1 MTQILIKNANIV
13 SMDQNRSVYVEGS
26 ILIENDKIIEIGKYD
41 DLQPLINSNVIV
53 EDAKG
58 NWVLPGL
65 INTHVHTSQQLA
77 RGIADD
83 VDLLVW
89 LRDRIWPYE
98 SNLSEEDSYVSS
110 LLCGI
115 EQIRSGVTCF
125 VEAGGQHV
133 NGMGRAVKELGIRAA
148 LVKSTMDTGIGLP
161 KIWQKNTQEEIDAQ
175 IENFENW
182 HNKENDRIR
191 CWFGLRT
198 IFNNSDELIIKT
210 KELADKYEVGIHM
223 HVAEIR
229 DEIEFSKNTRG
240 AATVTHL
247 NNLGVLGDNFL
258 AAHCVWMT
266 NKEIEIFQ
274 KNNVK
279 VTHNPAAAMKVLGFA
294 EIPQMLEQGI
304 CVSIGT
310 DGAPCNNRMSL
321 IDEMWL
327 TSLIHKG
334 RKLNSKIMPAE
345 TVLEMVTINA
355 AKCALWDKE
364 IGSLEKGKKA
374 DLIIIDPKSAT
385 MLPMHDPIA
394 NLVSSMR
401 TQNVNSVMCDGNW
414 VMKEGVIKTIDEDL
428 IIKESIRR
436 SKDIIDRADIRIP
449 SRFNFKSF

>member
-198 IFNNSDELIIKT
+198 IFNNSDDLIIKT

-274 KNNVK
+274 KNNVR

-334 RKLNSKIMPAE
+334 RKLNPKIMPAE
-345 TVLEMVTINA
+345 TVLEMVTVNA

-401 TQNVNSVMCDGNW
+401 TQNVNSVMCDGIW
-414 VMKEGVIKTIDEDL
+414 VMKDGVIKTIDENA
-428 IIKESIRR
+428 IIQESIKR
-436 SKDIIDRADIRIP
+436 SKEILERANIKIP
-449 SRFNFKSF
+449 SRFAFKQ

>member
-1 MTQILIKNANIV
+1 
-13 SMDQNRSVYVEGS
+13 
-26 ILIENDKIIEIGKYD
+26 
-41 DLQPLINSNVIV
+41 
-53 EDAKG
+53 
-58 NWVLPGL
+58 
-65 INTHVHTSQQLA
+65 
-77 RGIADD
+77 
-83 VDLLVW
+83 
-89 LRDRIWPYE
+89 
-98 SNLSEEDSYVSS
+98 
-110 LLCGI
+110 
-115 EQIRSGVTCF
+115 
-125 VEAGGQHV
+125 
-133 NGMGRAVKELGIRAA
+133 
-148 LVKSTMDTGIGLP
+148 
-161 KIWQKNTQEEIDAQ
+161 
-175 IENFENW
+175 
-182 HNKENDRIR
+182 
-191 CWFGLRT
+191 
-198 IFNNSDELIIKT
+198 
-210 KELADKYEVGIHM
+210 M

-247 NNLGVLGDNFL
+247 NNLGVLGANFL

-334 RKLNSKIMPAE
+334 RKLNPKIMPAE
-345 TVLEMVTINA
+345 TVLEMVTVNA

-385 MLPMHDPIA
+385 MLPISNA
-394 NLVSSMR
+394 
-401 TQNVNSVMCDGNW
+401 
-414 VMKEGVIKTIDEDL
+414 IKTI
-428 IIKESIRR
+428 RVMVV
-436 SKDIIDRADIRIP
+436 
-449 SRFNFKSF
+449 NN

>member
-58 NWVLPGL
+58 NWILPGL

-198 IFNNSDELIIKT
+198 IFNNSDDLIIKT

-334 RKLNSKIMPAE
+334 RKLNPKIMPAE
-345 TVLEMVTINA
+345 TVLEMVTVNA

-401 TQNVNSVMCDGNW
+401 TQNVNSVMCDGIW
-414 VMKEGVIKTIDEDL
+414 VMKDGVIKTIDENA
-428 IIKESIRR
+428 IIQESIKR
-436 SKDIIDRADIRIP
+436 SKEILERANIKIP
-449 SRFNFKSF
+449 SRFAFKQ

>member
-1 MTQILIKNANIV
+1 MTQTLIKNANIV
-13 SMDQNRSVYVEGS
+13 TMDPNRSVYVDGS
-26 ILIENDKIIEIGKYD
+26 ILIENDKIVEIGKYD
-41 DLQPLINSNVIV
+41 DFQSLTNPDVIV
-53 EDAKG
+53 EDAKD
-58 NWVLPGL
+58 NWILPGL

-110 LLCGI
+110 LLCGV

-161 KIWQKNTQEEIDAQ
+161 KVWQNNTQEEIDTQ

-191 CWFGLRT
+191 YWFGLRT
-198 IFNNSDELIIKT
+198 IFNNSDDLIIKT

-223 HVAEIR
+223 HVAEIK

-240 AATVTHL
+240 ATTVTHL
-247 NNLGVLGDNFL
+247 NNLGVLGENFL

-266 NKEIEIFQ
+266 DKEIEIFQ

-334 RKLNSKIMPAE
+334 RKLNPKIMPAE
-345 TVLEMVTINA
+345 TVLEMVTVNA

-374 DLIIIDPKSAT
+374 DLVIIDPKSAA

-394 NLVSSMR
+394 NLISSMR
-401 TQNVNSVMCDGNW
+401 TQNVNSVMCDGKW
-414 VMKEGVIKTIDEDL
+414 VMKEGVIKTIDENA
-428 IIKESIRR
+428 IIKESIKK
-436 SKDIIDRADIRIP
+436 SKEIIERANIKIP
-449 SRFNFKSF
+449 SRFNFKQ

>member
-1 MTQILIKNANIV
+1 MIQTLIKNVNIV
-13 SMDQNRSVYVEGS
+13 TMDQNRSVFIDGA
-26 ILIENDKIIEIGKYD
+26 ILIENDKIIELGKYENIK
-41 DLQPLINSNVIV
+41 PLIKSEINIV
-53 EDAKG
+53 DGKD
-58 NWVLPGL
+58 NWILPGL
-65 INTHVHTSQQLA
+65 INTHVHTSQQLG

-98 SNLSEEDSYVSS
+98 SNLTEEDSYISS

-115 EQIRSGVTCF
+115 EQIKSGVTCF

-133 NGMGRAVKELGIRAA
+133 NGMGRAIKEIGIRAV

-161 KIWQKNTQEEIDAQ
+161 KVWQKNTQEEIESQ
-175 IENFENW
+175 LENFEKW

-191 CWFGLRT
+191 YWFGLRT
-198 IFNNSDELIIKT
+198 IFNNSDDLIIKT
-210 KELADKYEVGIHM
+210 KEIADKLNIGIHM
-223 HVAEIR
+223 HVAEIK
-229 DEIEFSKNTRG
+229 EEVEFSRKTRG
-240 AATVTHL
+240 DTTVKHL
-247 NNLGVLGDNFL
+247 NNLGVLGNNFL

-266 NKEIEIFQ
+266 NEEIEIFYS
-274 KNNVK
+274 NNVK
-279 VTHNPAAAMKVLGFA
+279 VSHNPAAAMKVLGFA
-294 EIPQMLEQGI
+294 EIPQMVEQGI

-334 RKLNSKIMPAE
+334 RKLDPKIIPAE
-345 TVLEMVTINA
+345 TVLEMVTRNA

-364 IGSLEKGKKA
+364 IGSLEKEKKA
-374 DLIIIDPKSAT
+374 DLILIDPKTAT

-401 TQNVNSVMCDGNW
+401 TQNVNSVMCDGKW
-414 VMKEGVIKTIDEDL
+414 VMKDGVIKTIDENT
-428 IIKESIRR
+428 IIQESI
-436 SKDIIDRADIRIP
+436 IRAKEIVKRANIKIP
-449 SRFNFKSF
+449 SRFNFK

>member
-1 MTQILIKNANIV
+1 MTQTLIKNANIV
-13 SMDQNRSVYVEGS
+13 SMDLNRSVYLGGS

-133 NGMGRAVKELGIRAA
+133 NGMGRAIKELGIRAA

-161 KIWQKNTQEEIDAQ
+161 KIWQKN
-175 IENFENW
+175 
-182 HNKENDRIR
+182 NKENDRIR
-191 CWFGLRT
+191 YWFGLRT

-247 NNLGVLGDNFL
+247 NSLGILGKNFL

-334 RKLNSKIMPAE
+334 RKLNPKIMPAE
-345 TVLEMVTINA
+345 TVLEMVTVNA

-401 TQNVNSVMCDGNW
+401 TQNVNSAMCDGIW
-414 VMKEGVIKTIDEDL
+414 VMKDGVIKTIDENV
-428 IIKESIRR
+428 IIQESIKR
-436 SKDIIDRADIRIP
+436 SKEILERANIKIP
-449 SRFNFKSF
+449 SRFAFKQ

>member
-1 MTQILIKNANIV
+1 MTQTLIKNANIV
-13 SMDQNRSVYVEGS
+13 SMDSNRSVYLRGS
-26 ILIENDKIIEIGKYD
+26 ILIENDKIIEIGRYD
-41 DLQPLINSNVIV
+41 DFQSLVDSEVAI
-53 EDAKG
+53 EDVKD

-98 SNLSEEDSYVSS
+98 SNLSEEDSYISS
-110 LLCGI
+110 LLCGV

-133 NGMGRAVKELGIRAA
+133 NGMGRAVKELGIRAV

-161 KIWQKNTQEEIDAQ
+161 KVWQNNTQEEIDAQ

-182 HNKENDRIR
+182 HNKANDRIR
-191 CWFGLRT
+191 YWFGLRT
-198 IFNNSDELIIKT
+198 IFNNSDDLILKT
-210 KELADKYEVGIHM
+210 KELADKYDVGIHM
-223 HVAEIR
+223 HVAEIK

-240 AATVTHL
+240 SATVTHL
-247 NNLGVLGDNFL
+247 NNLGVLGSNFL
-258 AAHCVWMT
+258 AAHCVWMSD
-266 NKEIEIFQ
+266 KEIEIFQ

-436 SKDIIDRADIRIP
+436 SKDIIDRANIRIP

>member
-1 MTQILIKNANIV
+1 MTQTLIKNANIV
-13 SMDQNRSVYVEGS
+13 TMDPNRSVYVDGS
-26 ILIENDKIIEIGKYD
+26 ILIENDKIIEIGRYEDFKS
-41 DLQPLINSNVIV
+41 LINSDANV

-58 NWVLPGL
+58 NWILPGL

-110 LLCGI
+110 LLCGV

-161 KIWQKNTQEEIDAQ
+161 KAWQNNAQEEIDVQ
-175 IENFENW
+175 IKNFEKW

-191 CWFGLRT
+191 YWFGLRT
-198 IFNNSDELIIKT
+198 IFNNSDDLILKT

-240 AATVTHL
+240 VPTVTHL
-247 NNLGVLGDNFL
+247 NNLGVLGKNFL

-266 NKEIEIFQ
+266 DKEIEIFQ

-334 RKLNSKIMPAE
+334 RKLNPKIMPAE

-364 IGSLEKGKKA
+364 IGSLEKDKKA
-374 DLIIIDPKSAT
+374 DLIIVDPKSAA

-401 TQNVNSVMCDGNW
+401 TQNVKSVMCDGSW
-414 VMKEGVIKTIDEDL
+414 VMKDGVIKTIDENA
-428 IIKESIRR
+428 IIQESIKR
-436 SKDIIDRADIRIP
+436 SKEIMERANIKIP
-449 SRFNFKSF
+449 SRFNFK

>member
-1 MTQILIKNANIV
+1 MTQTLIKNANIV
-13 SMDQNRSVYVEGS
+13 TMDSNRSVYVDGS
-26 ILIENDKIIEIGKYD
+26 ILIENDKIIEIGKYED
-41 DLQPLINSNVIV
+41 FKSLINSDANV

-58 NWVLPGL
+58 NWILPGL

-110 LLCGI
+110 LLCGV

-133 NGMGRAVKELGIRAA
+133 NGMGRAVKELGIRAV

-161 KIWQKNTQEEIDAQ
+161 KAWQNNAQEEIDAQ
-175 IENFENW
+175 INNFEKW

-191 CWFGLRT
+191 YWFGLRT
-198 IFNNSDELIIKT
+198 IFNNSDDLILKT

-223 HVAEIR
+223 HVAEIK
-229 DEIEFSKNTRG
+229 DEIEFSKNTREVP
-240 AATVTHL
+240 TVTHL
-247 NNLGVLGDNFL
+247 NSLGVLGKNFL

-266 NKEIEIFQ
+266 DKEIEIFQ

-294 EIPQMLEQGI
+294 EIPQMLEKGI

-334 RKLNSKIMPAE
+334 RKLNPKIMPAE

-364 IGSLEKGKKA
+364 IGSLEKDKKA
-374 DLIIIDPKSAT
+374 DLIIVDPKSAT

-414 VMKEGVIKTIDEDL
+414 VMKDGVIKTIDENA
-428 IIKESIRR
+428 IIQESIKR
-436 SKDIIDRADIRIP
+436 SKEIMERANIKIP
-449 SRFNFKSF
+449 SRFNFK

>member
-1 MTQILIKNANIV
+1 MTQTLIKNANIV
-13 SMDQNRSVYVEGS
+13 TMDPNRSVYVDGS
-26 ILIENDKIIEIGKYD
+26 ILIENDKIIEIGRYEDFKS
-41 DLQPLINSNVIV
+41 LINSDANV

-58 NWVLPGL
+58 NWILPGL

-110 LLCGI
+110 LLCGV

-161 KIWQKNTQEEIDAQ
+161 KAWQNNAQEEIDVQ
-175 IENFENW
+175 IKNFEKW

-191 CWFGLRT
+191 YWFGLRT
-198 IFNNSDELIIKT
+198 IFNNSDDLILKT

-223 HVAEIR
+223 HVAEIK

-240 AATVTHL
+240 VPTVTHL
-247 NNLGVLGDNFL
+247 NNLGVLGKNFL

-266 NKEIEIFQ
+266 DKEIEIFQ

-294 EIPQMLEQGI
+294 EIPQMLEKGI

-334 RKLNSKIMPAE
+334 RKLNPKIMPAE

-364 IGSLEKGKKA
+364 IGSLEKDKKA
-374 DLIIIDPKSAT
+374 DLIIVDPKSAT

-401 TQNVNSVMCDGNW
+401 TQNVNSVMCDGSW
-414 VMKEGVIKTIDEDL
+414 VMKDGVIKTIDENA
-428 IIKESIRR
+428 IIQESIKR
-436 SKDIIDRADIRIP
+436 SKEIMERANIKIP
-449 SRFNFKSF
+449 SRFNFKQ

>member
-13 SMDQNRSVYVEGS
+13 SMDQNRSVYVDGS
-26 ILIENDKIIEIGKYD
+26 ILIENDKIIEIGRYD

-161 KIWQKNTQEEIDAQ
+161 KIWQKNTQEEIDEQ

-198 IFNNSDELIIKT
+198 IFNNSDDLIIKT

-334 RKLNSKIMPAE
+334 RKLNPKIMPAE
-345 TVLEMVTINA
+345 TILEMVTVNA

-401 TQNVNSVMCDGNW
+401 TQNVNSVMCDGIW
-414 VMKEGVIKTIDEDL
+414 VMKDGVIKTIDENA
-428 IIKESIRR
+428 IIQESIKR
-436 SKDIIDRADIRIP
+436 SKEILERANIKIP
-449 SRFNFKSF
+449 SRFAFKQ

>member
-1 MTQILIKNANIV
+1 M
-13 SMDQNRSVYVEGS
+13 
-26 ILIENDKIIEIGKYD
+26 
-41 DLQPLINSNVIV
+41 
-53 EDAKG
+53 
-58 NWVLPGL
+58 
-65 INTHVHTSQQLA
+65 
-77 RGIADD
+77 
-83 VDLLVW
+83 VW

-110 LLCGI
+110 LLCGV

-161 KIWQKNTQEEIDAQ
+161 KIWQKNTQEEIDVQ

-198 IFNNSDELIIKT
+198 IFNNSDDLILKT

-247 NNLGVLGDNFL
+247 NSLGVLGANFL

-266 NKEIEIFQ
+266 DKEIEIFQ

-334 RKLNSKIMPAE
+334 RKLNPKIMPAE
-345 TVLEMVTINA
+345 TVLEMVTVNA

-374 DLIIIDPKSAT
+374 VLLIIDPKSDAEKNNREKYGT
-385 MLPMHDPIA
+385 SFWNKRKRKGVTLLDSIDKMKQRKIMDD
-394 NLVSSMR
+394 
-401 TQNVNSVMCDGNW
+401 NV
-414 VMKEGVIKTIDEDL
+414 
-428 IIKESIRR
+428 KESHRLILERR
-436 SKDIIDRADIRIP
+436 KKLDILKESGNNYLI
-449 SRFNFKSF
+449 FKLTVTIK

>member
-26 ILIENDKIIEIGKYD
+26 ILIENDKIIEIGRYD

-161 KIWQKNTQEEIDAQ
+161 KIWQKNTQEEIDEQ

-198 IFNNSDELIIKT
+198 IFNNSDDLIIKT

-334 RKLNSKIMPAE
+334 RKLNPKIMPAE
-345 TVLEMVTINA
+345 TVLEMVTVNA

-401 TQNVNSVMCDGNW
+401 TQNVNSVMCDGIW
-414 VMKEGVIKTIDEDL
+414 VMKDGVIKTIDENA
-428 IIKESIRR
+428 IIQESIKR
-436 SKDIIDRADIRIP
+436 SKEILERANIKIP
-449 SRFNFKSF
+449 SRFAFKQ

>member
-1 MTQILIKNANIV
+1 MPLTLIKNANIV
-13 SMDQNRSVYVEGS
+13 SMDSNRSVYVKGS

-41 DLQPLINSNVIV
+41 DFQSLINPDVII
-53 EDAKG
+53 EDAKD
-58 NWVLPGL
+58 NWILPGL

-110 LLCGI
+110 LLCGV

-161 KIWQKNTQEEIDAQ
+161 KVWQNNTQEEIDTQ

-191 CWFGLRT
+191 YWFGLRT
-198 IFNNSDELIIKT
+198 IFNNSDDLIIKT
-210 KELADKYEVGIHM
+210 KELADKYGVGIHM

-240 AATVTHL
+240 ATTVTHL
-247 NNLGVLGDNFL
+247 NNLGVLGENFL

-266 NKEIEIFQ
+266 DTEIEIFQ

-334 RKLNSKIMPAE
+334 RKLNPKIMPAE
-345 TVLEMVTINA
+345 TVLEMVTVNA

-374 DLIIIDPKSAT
+374 DLVIIDPKSAA

-394 NLVSSMR
+394 NLISSMR
-401 TQNVNSVMCDGNW
+401 TQNVNSVMCDGKW
-414 VMKEGVIKTIDEDL
+414 VMKEGVIKTIDENA
-428 IIKESIRR
+428 IIKESIKR
-436 SKDIIDRADIRIP
+436 SKEIIERANIKIP
-449 SRFNFKSF
+449 SRFNFKQ

>member
-1 MTQILIKNANIV
+1 MTQTLIKNANIV
-13 SMDQNRSVYVEGS
+13 TMDPNRSVYVDGS
-26 ILIENDKIIEIGKYD
+26 ILIENDQIIEIGRYEDFKS
-41 DLQPLINSNVIV
+41 LINSDANV

-58 NWVLPGL
+58 NWILPGL

-98 SNLSEEDSYVSS
+98 NNLSEEDSYVSS
-110 LLCGI
+110 LLCGV

-161 KIWQKNTQEEIDAQ
+161 KAWQNNAQEEIDSQ
-175 IENFENW
+175 IKNFEKW

-191 CWFGLRT
+191 YWFGLRT
-198 IFNNSDELIIKT
+198 IFNNSDDLILKT

-223 HVAEIR
+223 HVAEIK

-240 AATVTHL
+240 VPTVTHL
-247 NNLGVLGDNFL
+247 NNLGVLGKNFL

-266 NKEIEIFQ
+266 DKEIEIFQ

-294 EIPQMLEQGI
+294 EIPQMLEKGI

-334 RKLNSKIMPAE
+334 KKLNPKIMPAE

-364 IGSLEKGKKA
+364 IGSLEKDKKA
-374 DLIIIDPKSAT
+374 DLIIVDPKSAT

-401 TQNVNSVMCDGNW
+401 TQNVNSVMCDGSW
-414 VMKEGVIKTIDEDL
+414 VMKDGVIKTIDENA
-428 IIKESIRR
+428 IIQESIKR
-436 SKDIIDRADIRIP
+436 SKEIMERANIKIP
-449 SRFNFKSF
+449 SRFNFKQ

>member
-1 MTQILIKNANIV
+1 MTQTLIKNANIV
-13 SMDQNRSVYVEGS
+13 TMDPNRSVYVDGS
-26 ILIENDKIIEIGKYD
+26 ILIENDKIIEIGRYEDFKS
-41 DLQPLINSNVIV
+41 LINSDANV

-58 NWVLPGL
+58 NWILPGL

-110 LLCGI
+110 LLCGV

-161 KIWQKNTQEEIDAQ
+161 KAWQNNAQEEIDAQ
-175 IENFENW
+175 IKNFEKW

-191 CWFGLRT
+191 YWFGLRT
-198 IFNNSDELIIKT
+198 IFNNSDDLILKT

-223 HVAEIR
+223 HVAEIK

-240 AATVTHL
+240 VPTVTHL
-247 NNLGVLGDNFL
+247 NNLGVLGKNFL

-266 NKEIEIFQ
+266 DKEIEIFQ

-294 EIPQMLEQGI
+294 EIPQMLEKGI

-334 RKLNSKIMPAE
+334 RKLNPKIMPAE

-364 IGSLEKGKKA
+364 IGSLEKDKKA
-374 DLIIIDPKSAT
+374 DLIIVDPKSAT

-401 TQNVNSVMCDGNW
+401 TQNVNSVMCDGSW
-414 VMKEGVIKTIDEDL
+414 VMKDGVIKTIDENA
-428 IIKESIRR
+428 IIQESIKR
-436 SKDIIDRADIRIP
+436 SKEIMERANIKIP
-449 SRFNFKSF
+449 SRFNFK

>member
-1 MTQILIKNANIV
+1 MTQTLIKNANIV
-13 SMDQNRSVYVEGS
+13 TMDPNRSVYVDGS
-26 ILIENDKIIEIGKYD
+26 ILIENDKIIEIGRYEDFKS
-41 DLQPLINSNVIV
+41 LINSDANV

-58 NWVLPGL
+58 NWILPGL

-110 LLCGI
+110 LLCGV

-133 NGMGRAVKELGIRAA
+133 NGMGRAVKELGIRAV

-161 KIWQKNTQEEIDAQ
+161 KAWQNNAQEEIDAQ
-175 IENFENW
+175 IKNFEKW

-191 CWFGLRT
+191 YWFGLRT
-198 IFNNSDELIIKT
+198 IFNNSDDLILKT

-223 HVAEIR
+223 HVAEIK

-240 AATVTHL
+240 VPTVTHL
-247 NNLGVLGDNFL
+247 NNLGVLGKNFL

-294 EIPQMLEQGI
+294 EIPQMLEKGI

-334 RKLNSKIMPAE
+334 RKLNPKIMPAE

-364 IGSLEKGKKA
+364 IGSLEKDKKA
-374 DLIIIDPKSAT
+374 DLIIVDPKSAT

-414 VMKEGVIKTIDEDL
+414 VMKDGVIKTIDENA
-428 IIKESIRR
+428 IIQESIKR
-436 SKDIIDRADIRIP
+436 SKEIMERANIKIP
-449 SRFNFKSF
+449 SRFNFK

>member
-1 MTQILIKNANIV
+1 MTQTLIKNANIV
-13 SMDQNRSVYVEGS
+13 TMDSNRSVYVDGS

-41 DLQPLINSNVIV
+41 DFQSLINPDVIV
-53 EDAKG
+53 EDAKD
-58 NWVLPGL
+58 NWILPGL

-110 LLCGI
+110 LLCGV

-161 KIWQKNTQEEIDAQ
+161 KAWQNNAQEEIDAQ
-175 IENFENW
+175 IKNFEKW

-191 CWFGLRT
+191 YWFGLRT
-198 IFNNSDELIIKT
+198 IFNNSDDLILKT

-223 HVAEIR
+223 HVAEIK

-240 AATVTHL
+240 VPTVTHL
-247 NNLGVLGDNFL
+247 NNLGVLGKNFL

-266 NKEIEIFQ
+266 DKEIEIFQ

-294 EIPQMLEQGI
+294 EIPQMLEKGI

-334 RKLNSKIMPAE
+334 RKLNPKIMPAE

-364 IGSLEKGKKA
+364 IGSLEKDKKA
-374 DLIIIDPKSAT
+374 DLIIVDPKSAT

-401 TQNVNSVMCDGNW
+401 TQNVNSVMCDGSW
-414 VMKEGVIKTIDEDL
+414 VMKDGVIKTIDENA
-428 IIKESIRR
+428 IIQESIKR
-436 SKDIIDRADIRIP
+436 SKEIMERANIKIP
-449 SRFNFKSF
+449 SRFNFK

>member
-1 MTQILIKNANIV
+1 MTLTLIKNANIV
-13 SMDQNRSVYVEGS
+13 SMDPNRSVYVDGS
-26 ILIENDKIIEIGKYD
+26 ILVANDKIIEIGRYEDFKS
-41 DLQPLINSNVIV
+41 LINSDANV

-58 NWVLPGL
+58 NWILPGL

-110 LLCGI
+110 LLCGV

-161 KIWQKNTQEEIDAQ
+161 KAWQNNAQEEIDAQ
-175 IENFENW
+175 IKNFEKW

-191 CWFGLRT
+191 YWFGLRT
-198 IFNNSDELIIKT
+198 IFNNSDDLILKT

-240 AATVTHL
+240 VPTVTHL
-247 NNLGVLGDNFL
+247 NNLGVLGKNFL

-266 NKEIEIFQ
+266 DKEIEIFQ

-334 RKLNSKIMPAE
+334 RKLNPKIMPAE
-345 TVLEMVTINA
+345 TVLEMVTVNA

-364 IGSLEKGKKA
+364 IGSLEKDKKA
-374 DLIIIDPKSAT
+374 DLIIVDPKSAT

-401 TQNVNSVMCDGNW
+401 TQNVNSVMCDGSW
-414 VMKEGVIKTIDEDL
+414 VMKDGVIKTIDENA
-428 IIKESIRR
+428 IIQESIKR
-436 SKDIIDRADIRIP
+436 SKEIMERANIKIP
-449 SRFNFKSF
+449 SRFNFK

>member
-191 CWFGLRT
+191 YWFGLRT

-258 AAHCVWMT
+258 AAHCC
-266 NKEIEIFQ
+266 
-274 KNNVK
+274 
-279 VTHNPAAAMKVLGFA
+279 L
-294 EIPQMLEQGI
+294 LY
-304 CVSIGT
+304 
-310 DGAPCNNRMSL
+310 
-321 IDEMWL
+321 
-327 TSLIHKG
+327 TS
-334 RKLNSKIMPAE
+334 
-345 TVLEMVTINA
+345 
-355 AKCALWDKE
+355 
-364 IGSLEKGKKA
+364 
-374 DLIIIDPKSAT
+374 
-385 MLPMHDPIA
+385 
-394 NLVSSMR
+394 
-401 TQNVNSVMCDGNW
+401 
-414 VMKEGVIKTIDEDL
+414 
-428 IIKESIRR
+428 
-436 SKDIIDRADIRIP
+436 P
-449 SRFNFKSF
+449 SPRDS

>member
-58 NWVLPGL
+58 NWILPGL

-334 RKLNSKIMPAE
+334 RKLNPKIMPAE
-345 TVLEMVTINA
+345 TVLEMVTVNA

-401 TQNVNSVMCDGNW
+401 TQNVNSVMCDGIW
-414 VMKEGVIKTIDEDL
+414 VMKDGVIKTIDENA
-428 IIKESIRR
+428 IIQESIKR
-436 SKDIIDRADIRIP
+436 SKEILERANIKIP
-449 SRFNFKSF
+449 SRFAFKQ

>member
-13 SMDQNRSVYVEGS
+13 SMDRNRSVYVEGS
-26 ILIENDKIIEIGKYD
+26 ILIENDKIIEIGRYD

-161 KIWQKNTQEEIDAQ
+161 KIWQKNTQEEIDEQ

-198 IFNNSDELIIKT
+198 IFNNSDDLIIKT

-334 RKLNSKIMPAE
+334 RKLNPKIMPAE
-345 TVLEMVTINA
+345 TVLEMVTVNA

-401 TQNVNSVMCDGNW
+401 TQNVNSVMCDGIW
-414 VMKEGVIKTIDEDL
+414 VMKDGVIKTIDENA
-428 IIKESIRR
+428 IIQESIKR
-436 SKDIIDRADIRIP
+436 SKEILERANIKIP
-449 SRFNFKSF
+449 SRFAFKQ

>member
-191 CWFGLRT
+191 YWFGLRT

-294 EIPQMLEQGI
+294 EIPQMLEQEI

-334 RKLNSKIMPAE
+334 RKLNPKIMPAE
-345 TVLEMVTINA
+345 TVLEMVTVNA

-401 TQNVNSVMCDGNW
+401 TQNVNSVMCDGIW
-414 VMKEGVIKTIDEDL
+414 VMKDGAIKTIDENA
-428 IIKESIRR
+428 IIQESIKR
-436 SKDIIDRADIRIP
+436 SKEILERANIKIP
-449 SRFNFKSF
+449 SRFAFKQ

>member
-58 NWVLPGL
+58 NWILPGL

-334 RKLNSKIMPAE
+334 RKLNPKIMPAE
-345 TVLEMVTINA
+345 TILEMVTVNA

-401 TQNVNSVMCDGNW
+401 TQNVNSVMCDGIW
-414 VMKEGVIKTIDEDL
+414 VMKDGVIKTIDENA
-428 IIKESIRR
+428 IIQESIKR
-436 SKDIIDRADIRIP
+436 SKEILERANIKIP
-449 SRFNFKSF
+449 SRFAFKQ

>member
-1 MTQILIKNANIV
+1 
-13 SMDQNRSVYVEGS
+13 
-26 ILIENDKIIEIGKYD
+26 
-41 DLQPLINSNVIV
+41 
-53 EDAKG
+53 
-58 NWVLPGL
+58 
-65 INTHVHTSQQLA
+65 
-77 RGIADD
+77 
-83 VDLLVW
+83 
-89 LRDRIWPYE
+89 
-98 SNLSEEDSYVSS
+98 
-110 LLCGI
+110 
-115 EQIRSGVTCF
+115 
-125 VEAGGQHV
+125 
-133 NGMGRAVKELGIRAA
+133 MGRAVKELGIRAA

-161 KIWQKNTQEEIDAQ
+161 KAWQNNAQEEIDVQ
-175 IENFENW
+175 IKNFEKW

-191 CWFGLRT
+191 YWFGLRT
-198 IFNNSDELIIKT
+198 IFNNSDDLILKT

-240 AATVTHL
+240 VPTVTHL
-247 NNLGVLGDNFL
+247 NNLGVLGKNFL
-258 AAHCVWMT
+258 AAHCVWIT
-266 NKEIEIFQ
+266 DKEIEIFQ

-334 RKLNSKIMPAE
+334 RKLNPKIMPAE

-364 IGSLEKGKKA
+364 IGSLEKDKKA
-374 DLIIIDPKSAT
+374 DLIIVDPKSAT

-401 TQNVNSVMCDGNW
+401 TQNVNSVMCDGSW
-414 VMKEGVIKTIDEDL
+414 VMKDGVIKTIDENA
-428 IIKESIRR
+428 IIQESIKR
-436 SKDIIDRADIRIP
+436 SKEIMERANIKIP
-449 SRFNFKSF
+449 SRFNFK